1 MGAADSLTTFP
12 SPAMTTGAELIRRE
26 LMERLVRAF
35 DGGTL
40 EDEIDRIPVSMRPR
54 GGPCSRSS
62 VWHDRAVLKYRLM
75 ALMGFSCEEETD
87 EARTLRSYLEEMREA
102 PPPRGDPLTVCAAG
116 CDGCRERAFAVT
128 DNCRGCFARPCAW
141 NCPAQAV
148 TVERMHA
155 SIDNARCVRCG
166 KCAQA
171 CPYRAIVEVTVPCE
185 AACPVGAIRKDANGQ
200 ARIDF
205 AKCIFCGA
213 CFGACPFSAIME
225 KSQLVQLLYA
235 LRGGEKITAVV
246 APSAAWQFPGDVGQ
260 LFAAILGLGFDDVV
274 EVALGAERTTEHEAR
289 EFVERVKAGAR
300 LMTTSCCPSWTNL
313 ARKHIPQALPFVS
326 GTPSPMAFAADIA
339 RERRPGN
346 KVAFVGP
353 CIAKRDEA
361 LRRGTVDYVVSFE
374 ELGAVFAARG
384 IDPSALAAARLER
397 PAREDARNYAR
408 SCGVTESVL
417 QGLAGELPEG
427 FRLDAKYVD
436 GLDRRSVAQIRLYA
450 SGRLPCNFL
459 EVMSCKGGCVS
470 GPCSLRE

>member
-1 MGAADSLTTFP
+1 MK
-12 SPAMTTGAELIRRE
+12 TGAELIRRE
-26 LMERLVRAF
+26 LMVHLVRAF
-35 DGGTL
+35 DGGRL
-40 EDEIDRIPVSMRPR
+40 EDEIDRIPVAMRPR

-75 ALMGFSCEEETD
+75 ALMGFSCENETD
-87 EARTLRSYLEEMREA
+87 EARTLRSYLEEMKEA
-102 PPPRGDPLTVCAAG
+102 PPPRGDPLTVCSAG
-116 CDGCRERAFAVT
+116 CDGCRERAFMVT
-128 DNCRGCFARPCAW
+128 DNCRGCFARPCEW
-141 NCPAQAV
+141 NCPTKAV
-148 TVERMHA
+148 SVERMHA
-155 SIDNARCVRCG
+155 AIDNARCIRCG
-166 KCAQA
+166 KCSQA

-205 AKCIFCGA
+205 SKCIFCGA
-213 CFGACPFSAIME
+213 CFSVCPFSAIME

-235 LRGGEKITAVV
+235 LRNGEKISAVV
-246 APSAAWQFPGDVGQ
+246 APSAAWQFQGTVEQ
-260 LFAAILGLGFDDVV
+260 LFTAIRGLGFDDTI
-274 EVALGAERTTEHEAR
+274 EVARGAELTTEHEAR
-289 EFVERVKAGAR
+289 EFVERQKAGSR

-313 ARKHIPQALPFVS
+313 ARKHIPEILPFVS
-326 GTPSPMAFAADIA
+326 ETPSPMAYAADLA
-339 RERRPGN
+339 RERRPAN

-384 IDPSALAAARLER
+384 IVPADLAHARLDR
-397 PAREDARNYAR
+397 PAHEDARNYAK

-417 QGLAGELPEG
+417 LGLSADLPDD

-436 GLDRRSVAQIRLYA
+436 GLDRRAVMQLRLYA

-459 EVMSCKGGCVS
+459 EVMSCKGGCVA
-470 GPCSLRE
+470 GPCSLRDE

>member
-1 MGAADSLTTFP
+1 
-12 SPAMTTGAELIRRE
+12 MTNGAELIRRE
-26 LMERLVRAF
+26 LTVRLVRAF
-35 DGGTL
+35 DGGRL
-40 EDEIDRIPVSMRPR
+40 EEEIDRIPVLMRPR

-75 ALMGFSCEEETD
+75 ALMGFSCEAEED
-87 EARTLRSYLEEMREA
+87 ESRTLRSYLEEMKAA
-102 PPPRGDPLTVCAAG
+102 PPPRGDPLTVCSAG
-116 CDGCRERAFAVT
+116 CDGCRQRAFMVT

-141 NCPAQAV
+141 NCPAGAV
-148 TVERMHA
+148 SVERMHA
-155 SIDNARCVRCG
+155 SIDPAKCVRCG
-166 KCAQA
+166 KCAGV

-185 AACPVGAIRKDANGQ
+185 AACPVGAIRKDENGQ

-213 CFGACPFSAIME
+213 CFSSCPFSAIME

-235 LRGGEKITAVV
+235 LRDGERITAVV
-246 APSAAWQFPGDVGQ
+246 APSAAWQFEGTVEQ
-260 LFAAILGLGFDDVV
+260 LFAAIRGLGFDDTI
-274 EVALGAERTTEHEAR
+274 EVARGAELTTEHEAR
-289 EFVERVKAGAR
+289 EFVARMKGGAR
-300 LMTTSCCPSWTNL
+300 LMTTSCCPSWANL
-313 ARKHIPQALPFVS
+313 ARKHVPQALPFVS
-326 GTPSPMAFAADIA
+326 DTPSPMAFAADIA

-346 KVAFVGP
+346 RVAFIGP

-361 LRRGTVDYVVSFE
+361 LRRGSVDYVVSFE
-374 ELGAVFAARG
+374 ELGAVFEARG
-384 IDPSALAAARLER
+384 IVPSALAPAKLDR

-417 QGLAGELPEG
+417 RGLASELPEG

-459 EVMSCKGGCVS
+459 EVMSCRGGCVS
-470 GPCSLRE
+470 GPCSLHG